1 MREKNLTRKT
11 QYGAAAPQNGRQAGE
26 ILLTTLDTDI
36 DPADQTDHAVPPQD
50 SSEPRADDASEA
62 RAKLIAE
69 ARKYRKRAQEAER
82 QVAELEMRL
91 LDDEQHSAELTA
103 AAARAD
109 RLTEMLSQAVISDRL
124 KTALA
129 SRGVKHVSQAA
140 RLLAEKLQV
149 RVTDGEYAVQVAGL
163 DDAPEGE
170 VTVEGMVDDWLADN
184 PHYLPPSG
192 DTGSGAYPGVTA
204 PKGASIEQLDLNPAR
219 KAEFV
224 ARYGPAA
231 LVQLARAGRKPG
243 RR

>member
-1 MREKNLTRKT
+1 
-11 QYGAAAPQNGRQAGE
+11 
-26 ILLTTLDTDI
+26 LTTFDTDS
-36 DPADQTDHAVPPQD
+36 DPADQTDRQATPEKAQD
-50 SSEPRADDASEA
+50 NSERRADEASEA
-62 RAKLIAE
+62 RVKLIAE

-82 QVAELEMRL
+82 QVAELEARL
-91 LDDEQHSAELTA
+91 PDDEQHSRELTA
-103 AAARAD
+103 AAARVD

-129 SRGVKHVSQAA
+129 SRGVKRVSQAA

-149 RVTDGEYAVQVAGL
+149 RITDGGYAVRVAGAA
-163 DDAPEGE
+163 DADTPDAPEGQ
-170 VTVEGMVDDWLADN
+170 VALDRLVDDWLVDN

-192 DTGSGAYPGVTA
+192 DTGSGAYPGVAA
-204 PKGASIEQLDLNPAR
+204 PQGVSIEQLDLNPVR

-231 LVQLARAGRKPG
+231 LVQLARAGRQSG